1 MEKLVFSTLQNLIIF
16 KEKQLYLIKRI
27 NLINKINNNF
37 EKLLF
42 LAKMVPDIMAQFG
55 NVLGLIQGN

>member
-37 EKLLF
+37 EKLLI
-42 LAKMVPDIMAQFG
+42 LAKMVPDIMDQFG